1 MEMIESAIEHL
12 PRFATVL
19 VACHSAPYRH
29 DLIETL
35 ENRDLSVLGPVY
47 TSAQALTLASQAGAD
62 LAIIEARLEPD
73 DSGLA
78 LVRQLEETWGIPSVL
93 LQAPA

>member
-1 MEMIESAIEHL
+1 MEMIEHAIEHL

-19 VACHSAPYRH
+19 VACHSEPYRH

-35 ENRDLSVLGPVY
+35 ENRHLSVLGPVY
-47 TSAQALTLASQAGAD
+47 TSAQALTLASQAGVD
-62 LAIIEARLEPD
+62 LAIVEMRQAQD
-73 DSGLA
+73 DSSLA